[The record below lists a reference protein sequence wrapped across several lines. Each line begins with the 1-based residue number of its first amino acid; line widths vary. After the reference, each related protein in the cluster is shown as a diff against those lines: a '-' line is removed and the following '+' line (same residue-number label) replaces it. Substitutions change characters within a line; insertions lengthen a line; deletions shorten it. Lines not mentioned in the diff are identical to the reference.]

1 MSKKKKGGFF
11 KFLAGLG
18 IGAAAGVLLTPKTG
32 AESRKELKAK
42 LDDLVK
48 KAKEIDAD
56 EVKEAIAT
64 KVVEIQ
70 DALADLD
77 EEKALKIAKEKAN
90 NIKDLA
96 VELYNYA
103 VDKGTP
109 LLKEAAEVAKDKAID
124 VTKEVL
130 AKLEEK

>member
-32 AESRKELKAK
+32 VESRKELKAK